1 MSAMVTNPLVAAVQS
16 RLAQLQGGAAPA
28 SDPGNAANANP
39 DIGDQLA
46 QQSSEL
52 HGADPA
58 LGLKQLQRVRQALG
72 VLFIQYFQ
80 AIPSGANKISKV
92 LATMDQAIS
101 EFEKA
106 SQVASAVRPPV
117 GFDMAKQGAGF
128 PGGAPQQ
135 APS

>member
-28 SDPGNAANANP
+28 GDPGNAANANP

-106 SQVASAVRPPV
+106 AQVASAVRPPV
-117 GFDMAKQGAGF
+117 GFDMAKQGPGF